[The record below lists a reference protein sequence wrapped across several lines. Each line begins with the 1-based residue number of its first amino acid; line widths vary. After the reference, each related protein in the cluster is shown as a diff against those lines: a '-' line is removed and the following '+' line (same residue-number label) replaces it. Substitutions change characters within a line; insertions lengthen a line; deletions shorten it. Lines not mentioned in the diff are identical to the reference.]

1 MPSIS
6 RSAIVGS
13 VQALAL
19 IAAIGLSA
27 GAQAQTA
34 HRTVHHKVHTVAPR
48 APDFAPG
55 TELHAS
61 TSASPGSEN
70 HYYSDTVA
78 SGRADLLDLSYRYG
92 QSPTVL
98 YNSAEPLFRF

>member
-1 MPSIS
+1 MPSFS
-6 RSAIVGS
+6 RSAIIGS
-13 VQALAL
+13 AYALAL
-19 IAAIGLSA
+19 LAAMGLSA

-34 HRTVHHKVHTVAPR
+34 HRTVHHKIHTVAPR

-61 TSASPGSEN
+61 TYAAPGSEN

-78 SGRADLLDLSYRYG
+78 SGRADLMDLSYRYG

-98 YNSAEPLFRF
+98 YNSAEPLFKF